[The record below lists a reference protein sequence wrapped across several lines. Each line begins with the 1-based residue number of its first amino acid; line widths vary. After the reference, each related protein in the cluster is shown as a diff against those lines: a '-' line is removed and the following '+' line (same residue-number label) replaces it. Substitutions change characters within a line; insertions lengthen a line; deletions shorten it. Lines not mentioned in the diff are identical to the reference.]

1 MRTGGT
7 QGGRVLQ
14 WIGMPTTVRS
24 HAKINLG
31 LGIGAPRPDG
41 FHALA
46 TVYQT
51 IELYD
56 LVTVSVS
63 PATTTTIVLTSNDG
77 RVPTD
82 SRNTAWK
89 MVNLALEALHI
100 KASVELHIEKRLP
113 VQGGLT
119 ACSTNEVSA
128 LMTIEAGFGIE
139 AKGSRLSVQYRINRG
154 NGANPAR
161 EIRP

>member
-1 MRTGGT
+1 MPCWTWSLALVSCGLGEE
-7 QGGRVLQ
+7 QGGPALQ
-14 WIGMPTTVRS
+14 WTGMPTTVRS

-63 PATTTTIVLTSNDG
+63 PGNDNH
-77 RVPTD
+77 VD
-82 SRNTAWK
+82 SDF
-89 MVNLALEALHI
+89 E
-100 KASVELHIEKRLP
+100 
-113 VQGGLT
+113 
-119 ACSTNEVSA
+119 
-128 LMTIEAGFGIE
+128 
-139 AKGSRLSVQYRINRG
+139 
-154 NGANPAR
+154 
-161 EIRP
+161 

>member
-1 MRTGGT
+1 MRTGGR

-51 IELYD
+51 IELHD

-63 PATTTTIVLTSNDG
+63 PATTTTLVLTSNDR
-77 RVPTD
+77 RVPD
-82 SRNTAWK
+82 
-89 MVNLALEALHI
+89 
-100 KASVELHIEKRLP
+100 
-113 VQGGLT
+113 
-119 ACSTNEVSA
+119 
-128 LMTIEAGFGIE
+128 
-139 AKGSRLSVQYRINRG
+139 
-154 NGANPAR
+154 
-161 EIRP
+161 